1 MAASCTCINLAGG
14 QPMCD
19 ELPDFSPEVGSV
31 RELTW
36 EPRKATDEK
45 RPEQCTNPFILLVRQ
60 RLVRAGWS
68 QHVCGAPSCPPPRGR
83 ALVSGWG
90 PWLRKHREG
99 GARCGKGR
107 AGVKVC
113 PCLPPLG
120 CKQRLLGHP
129 GAFAQGSL
137 PRPGDPCVQRQ
148 VGAAGYSQPETGP
161 AALSSALALLQE
173 SEWGSRQRG
182 EGHRGWPPGTVGT
195 RGWESE
201 QRTRGRM
208 ERRGAPWHRDTNART
223 GASGAKT
230 QTSERRGRGDEAGG
244 PLPRACLC
252 TRLAERGA
260 RSSRC

>member
-1 MAASCTCINLAGG
+1 MH
-14 QPMCD
+14 D

-31 RELTW
+31 RELTRGL
-36 EPRKATDEK
+36 RKATDEK
-45 RPEQCTNPFILLVRQ
+45 RLEQCTNPFILLVCQ

-83 ALVSGWG
+83 ALVSGWR

-99 GARCGKGR
+99 GARCGKRR
-107 AGVKVC
+107 AGMRMC

-129 GAFAQGSL
+129 GALAQGSL
-137 PRPGDPCVQRQ
+137 PRPGDPCVQHQ
-148 VGAAGYSQPETGP
+148 VGAAGYSQPGTSP

-173 SEWGSRQRG
+173 AEWGSRQRG